1 MRRAAR
7 ALGAALLAAG
17 AAAQGACT
25 LAPRY
30 ERPDAPVAAQFA
42 AAGEPSAGA
51 GAADVGWREFFT
63 DEALQQLI
71 ARALANNRDLRIAVL
86 NVETAQAQYR
96 IRRADLFPG
105 LDAELQGSAQR
116 VPATTSTTGS
126 SYVAREYTVG
136 LGAPAFELDLF
147 GRVRSLRSSA
157 LEQYLALDET
167 RSATELALI
176 GEVANAWLV
185 LLADRESLRLSRETL
200 ASQSDSLALTKLRF
214 DSGVVGEVDLHQSEI
229 AVHDAEVNIAVY
241 TRRVAQDRNALE
253 LLVGEPLPAEVD
265 AEQPPLEQQLLEAPL
280 PAGLPADLLERR
292 PDIRAAEHALKA
304 ANADIGAARAAFFPR
319 ITLTGFGGLAN
330 PELGDLFDS
339 GGRTWSFSPRLTVPI
354 FAGGANNAALDVAAL
369 RKRIEISR
377 YEQTIQTAFREVS
390 DGLAARAALEQ
401 QLAAQMA
408 LTAAAEASYRLA
420 DMRYRGGVESH
431 LTALIAQRDLYTAQ
445 RALIDTR
452 AARAANLVT
461 LYKALGG
468 GASERSP

>member
-1 MRRAAR
+1 
-7 ALGAALLAAG
+7 
-17 AAAQGACT
+17 
-25 LAPRY
+25 
-30 ERPDAPVAAQFA
+30 
-42 AAGEPSAGA
+42 
-51 GAADVGWREFFT
+51 
-63 DEALQQLI
+63 
-71 ARALANNRDLRIAVL
+71 
-86 NVETAQAQYR
+86 
-96 IRRADLFPG
+96 
-105 LDAELQGSAQR
+105 
-116 VPATTSTTGS
+116 
-126 SYVAREYTVG
+126 
-136 LGAPAFELDLF
+136 
-147 GRVRSLRSSA
+147 
-157 LEQYLALDET
+157 
-167 RSATELALI
+167 
-176 GEVANAWLV
+176 
-185 LLADRESLRLSRETL
+185 
-200 ASQSDSLALTKLRF
+200 
-214 DSGVVGEVDLHQSEI
+214 
-229 AVHDAEVNIAVY
+229 
-241 TRRVAQDRNALE
+241 VAQDRNALE